1 MVEQRKGEIVNW
13 KIIDENLELPRWEE
27 RKRGLGTCVLHGGV
41 TLLKTIVESG
51 CLMKM
56 GPVISAILPL
66 CVNLIGGFIIH

>member
-1 MVEQRKGEIVNW
+1 MGGKEK
-13 KIIDENLELPRWEE
+13 

-56 GPVISAILPL
+56 VPVISAILPL